1 MTTIQTD
8 GAPFDCVDGIPTK
21 LATSK
26 LDKETQSLVKLI
38 FDNDMFSNAM
48 KSMDI
53 GERNQSIFVPTLTL
67 VQ

>member
-53 GERNQSIFVPTLTL
+53 GERN
-67 VQ
+67 